1 MSIAGSIAAE
11 YSEKKRT
18 EWVQKL
24 EAAYTAKDWDAVGS
38 LLEEMKRFYFSE

>member
-1 MSIAGSIAAE
+1 MSIASSIAAE
-11 YSEKKRT
+11 YGEIKRM

-24 EAAYTAKDWDAVGS
+24 EAAYAAKDWDAVNS